1 MLDDIMYI
9 YLLVSLLFQPI
20 RQQLKSDEMV
30 LKEQRDMKK
39 MESKVKKI
47 LVVEK
52 QV

>member
-9 YLLVSLLFQPI
+9 YLLASLLFQPI

-52 QV
+52 QA